1 MRKEKENG
9 VVRRAIVLAGDNGYM
24 EKLEVAIKSIV
35 ATNSHINFYV
45 INDNLPQEWFW
56 LMNNRLES
64 VQSEIQNVKISS
76 DQIKGYSLPMD
87 HLSYATFYRYFIG
100 EVVAE
105 NRALYIDA
113 DIVVTGDLTP
123 LFEMDLEG
131 YALAAV
137 TDGLDVNKFNAGVL
151 LIDTALWREE
161 NVCQQL
167 LELTN
172 CYHEEEFGDQGILNR
187 HFKGRW
193 KKLPEK
199 YNVMVGMDTFA
210 HTFNAFEWYD
220 RANQL
225 EKEAIII
232 HYAGDKPWNQWN
244 LNRCRDI
251 WWFYYGL
258 EWSEVLLRKSVL
270 KHGFKDLVKRPR
282 YHTAIF
288 TNSATMEQLETL
300 IGALPDVQ
308 FEILAHTNFA
318 PGVIALESYPNVSLY
333 PRFTLYNA
341 QVALEHMD
349 FYLDINYHEEIYDI
363 INKVTALEKPIFSFD
378 VTQHSHS
385 ENENNAYCFSVDK
398 VEDMIASIQQY
409 LKNLD

>member
-1 MRKEKENG
+1 M
-9 VVRRAIVLAGDNGYM
+9 RRAIVLAGDNGYM

-172 CYHEEEFGDQGILNR
+172 RYHEEEFGDQGILNR

-225 EKEAIII
+225 EKEAVII

-251 WWFYYGL
+251 WWFYY
-258 EWSEVLLRKSVL
+258 
-270 KHGFKDLVKRPR
+270 
-282 YHTAIF
+282 
-288 TNSATMEQLETL
+288 
-300 IGALPDVQ
+300 
-308 FEILAHTNFA
+308 
-318 PGVIALESYPNVSLY
+318 
-333 PRFTLYNA
+333 
-341 QVALEHMD
+341 
-349 FYLDINYHEEIYDI
+349 
-363 INKVTALEKPIFSFD
+363 
-378 VTQHSHS
+378 
-385 ENENNAYCFSVDK
+385 
-398 VEDMIASIQQY
+398 
-409 LKNLD
+409 